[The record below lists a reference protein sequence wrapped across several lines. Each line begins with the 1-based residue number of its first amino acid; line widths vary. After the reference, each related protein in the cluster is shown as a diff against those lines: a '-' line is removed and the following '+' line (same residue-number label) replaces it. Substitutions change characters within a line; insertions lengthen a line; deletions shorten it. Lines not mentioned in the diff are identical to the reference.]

1 MCLQVVFPWSLPQ
14 WHIEEVRRKKNATTW
29 WRDSMKLGGNKNPA
43 DYGKCNWDFLLI
55 LPFEIYA
62 GRCQENSWIRL
73 FADQTEVVVTMSP
86 ENAWQLPSFYNWDG
100 REAVSK
106 LIVFFGV
113 ATKHALMR
121 RCQHVYRHRIQLHKN
136 DTPRKPTWQWKITI
150 LNRRYIFKWL
160 VFQCNVSFLGCR
172 FAKSFMFDLGF
183 GEVMGPWSDL
193 KLNTAHLFE
202 KENWIHKYSR
212 RSLVCKVCGA

>member
-1 MCLQVVFPWSLPQ
+1 MIFADFAIWNLC
-14 WHIEEVRRKKNATTW
+14 RKMP
-29 WRDSMKLGGNKNPA
+29 REFMD
-43 DYGKCNWDFLLI
+43 
-55 LPFEIYA
+55 
-62 GRCQENSWIRL
+62 RL

-136 DTPRKPTWQWKITI
+136 DTPRKPTRQWKITM

-160 VFQCNVSFLGCR
+160 VFHCHVSLLGCKPWKK
-172 FAKSFMFDLGF
+172 AKQLVYHQSSAFGDLPLSRLG
-183 GEVMGPWSDL
+183 MSNLWSPAD
-193 KLNTAHLFE
+193 
-202 KENWIHKYSR
+202 
-212 RSLVCKVCGA
+212 KVCCIVYKLEPAAEIWHFGCSVAFDNMLTYCFW